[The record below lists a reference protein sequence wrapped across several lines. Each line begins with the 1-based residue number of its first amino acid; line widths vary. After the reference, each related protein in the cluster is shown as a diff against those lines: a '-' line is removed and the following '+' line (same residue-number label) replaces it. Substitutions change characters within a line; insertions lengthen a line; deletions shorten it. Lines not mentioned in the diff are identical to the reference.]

1 MAISHDAQGPRSE
14 RDFVHALRDHG
25 LASTGL
31 PRGERPLGQALAE
44 LEGQSGLSRPSVS
57 GLIKRFAPV
66 LVGQDV
72 EGRDAPAGRARRWMI
87 DPTAGIVIAVE
98 IAQDHARVAVS
109 DLYGRIERVR
119 SFGSTL
125 ADETVE
131 EAVQQIRELMN
142 GRSAASVVGVG
153 VSLATP
159 VEREKGV
166 IRPAVSAGTRADIWA
181 DWELMSVRENLRA
194 RLGWDHVAVLMDN
207 DANVSALAESIWGA
221 GRPSRLPDS
230 PSYKNIIYVEWSK
243 GIGAGLILDGQ
254 IHRGEGVAGE
264 IGHTIIRDSKEAP
277 ICNGCGRRGCLDTVA
292 GWDAILRALPEF
304 TNQRSLSQDDLSK
317 ALVSATDL
325 QSPAANAF
333 AKAATDIGLV
343 LGPAIH
349 FLNPQLVI
357 IGGDIGRH
365 GYDIV
370 RAPLL
375 HSLKRYTMR
384 PARADATVTQ
394 AKLGDHTALQG
405 AVALVLR
412 PSRGDPDHLL
422 AFLQRKSGPRA
433 ID

>member
-1 MAISHDAQGPRSE
+1 
-14 RDFVHALRDHG
+14 
-25 LASTGL
+25 
-31 PRGERPLGQALAE
+31 
-44 LEGQSGLSRPSVS
+44 
-57 GLIKRFAPV
+57 
-66 LVGQDV
+66 
-72 EGRDAPAGRARRWMI
+72 MI

-254 IHRGEGVAGE
+254 IHRGKG
-264 IGHTIIRDSKEAP
+264 S
-277 ICNGCGRRGCLDTVA
+277 
-292 GWDAILRALPEF
+292 PE
-304 TNQRSLSQDDLSK
+304 R
-317 ALVSATDL
+317 
-325 QSPAANAF
+325 
-333 AKAATDIGLV
+333 
-343 LGPAIH
+343 
-349 FLNPQLVI
+349 
-357 IGGDIGRH
+357 
-365 GYDIV
+365 
-370 RAPLL
+370 
-375 HSLKRYTMR
+375 
-384 PARADATVTQ
+384 
-394 AKLGDHTALQG
+394 
-405 AVALVLR
+405 
-412 PSRGDPDHLL
+412 
-422 AFLQRKSGPRA
+422 
-433 ID
+433 